1 MIPLYASRLNRSE
14 ALSVAQPQRP
24 GLSLFED
31 SLLNSALL
39 RSLSIAACA
48 LTLAACNQ
56 PANAPAANA
65 SPSPAAAAAM
75 TDDEKTLYAMGFI
88 AGGNGNFAQLK
99 LTPEEFSVFA
109 KGLEA
114 AAFSKTPEV
123 DLAEIQ
129 PRIDPFLQA
138 KMAQARVAN
147 VGVAQAR
154 KTADAPTLTKAAA
167 EPGAV
172 KLASGAIVQTI
183 TAGSGASPKAT
194 STVEVHYEGKLTDG
208 TVFDSSIQRGQPVE
222 FPLNGVIPC
231 WTEGV
236 AKMKVGEKARL
247 TCPSDSAYGDQ
258 GQGPIPPGATL
269 IFEVE
274 LLSIK

>member
-1 MIPLYASRLNRSE
+1 M
-14 ALSVAQPQRP
+14 
-24 GLSLFED
+24 
-31 SLLNSALL
+31 NSALL
-39 RSLSIAACA
+39 RGLSLAACA
-48 LTLAACNQ
+48 LTVIACNK
-56 PANAPAANA
+56 PTTAPAASA
-65 SPSPAAAAAM
+65 SPAAAGAAGM
-75 TDDEKTLYAMGFI
+75 TDDQKTLYAMGFI
-88 AGGNGNFAQLK
+88 AGGNFAQFK
-99 LTPEEFSVFA
+99 LTPAEFA
-109 KGLEA
+109 AMQKGLEA
-114 AAFSKTPEV
+114 SSLGKKPEV
-123 DLAEIQ
+123 DLATYQ

-138 KMAQARVAN
+138 KVAQARVAN

-154 KTADAPTLTKAAA
+154 KTTDGAVVAKAAA

-172 KLASGAIVQTI
+172 TLASGAVIQTLQ
-183 TAGSGASPKAT
+183 AGTGASPKPT
-194 STVEVHYEGKLTDG
+194 STVKVHYEGKLTDG

-247 TCPSDSAYGDQ
+247 TCPSDAAYGDQ

-274 LLSIK
+274 LLGIK

>member
-1 MIPLYASRLNRSE
+1 
-14 ALSVAQPQRP
+14 
-24 GLSLFED
+24 
-31 SLLNSALL
+31 
-39 RSLSIAACA
+39 
-48 LTLAACNQ
+48 
-56 PANAPAANA
+56 
-65 SPSPAAAAAM
+65 M
-75 TDDEKTLYAMGFI
+75 TDDQKTLYTMGFI
-88 AGGNGNFAQLK
+88 AGGNFAQFK
-99 LTPEEFSVFA
+99 LSNEEFAVFV

-114 AAFSKTPEV
+114 ASLGKKPDL
-123 DLAEIQ
+123 DLATFQ
-129 PRIDPFLQA
+129 PRIEPFLQA
-138 KMAQARVAN
+138 KVAQARVAN

-154 KTADAPTLTKAAA
+154 KTADAAFVTKAAA
-167 EPGAV
+167 EPGAI
-172 KLASGAIVQTI
+172 KLESGAVVQTL
-183 TAGSGASPKAT
+183 TPGKGDSPKAT
-194 STVEVHYEGKLTDG
+194 STVKVHYEGKLTDG

-231 WTEGV
+231 WTQGV

>member
-1 MIPLYASRLNRSE
+1 MNS
-14 ALSVAQPQRP
+14 
-24 GLSLFED
+24 
-31 SLLNSALL
+31 SLL
-39 RSLSIAACA
+39 RG
-48 LTLAACNQ
+48 LTLAACALSVVACNK
-56 PANAPAANA
+56 PGPAPAASA
-65 SPSPAAAAAM
+65 SPAPTGVAGM
-75 TDDEKTLYAMGFI
+75 TDDQKTLYTMGFI
-88 AGGNGNFAQLK
+88 AGGNFAQFK
-99 LTPEEFSVFA
+99 LSPEEFAVFQ

-114 AAFSKTPEV
+114 ASLGKKAEL
-123 DLAEIQ
+123 DLAAFQ
-129 PRIDPFLQA
+129 PRIEPFLQA
-138 KMAQARVAN
+138 KVAQARVAN

-154 KTADAPTLTKAAA
+154 KTADGAFVTKAAA

-172 KLASGAIVQTI
+172 KLDSGAVIQTL
-183 TAGSGASPKAT
+183 TPGKGDSPKAT
-194 STVEVHYEGKLTDG
+194 STVKVHYEGKLTDG

-231 WTEGV
+231 WTQGV

>member
-1 MIPLYASRLNRSE
+1 M
-14 ALSVAQPQRP
+14 ALAA
-24 GLSLFED
+24 
-31 SLLNSALL
+31 SALT
-39 RSLSIAACA
+39 IV
-48 LTLAACNQ
+48 ACNK
-56 PANAPAANA
+56 PAPAPAA
-65 SPSPAAAAAM
+65 SSSPAPQGVAAM
-75 TDDEKTLYAMGFI
+75 TDDQKTLYAMGFI
-88 AGGNGNFAQLK
+88 AGGNFAQFK
-99 LTPEEFSVFA
+99 LSAEEFAVFS

-114 AAFSKTPEV
+114 ASLGKKPDL
-123 DLAEIQ
+123 DLATYQ
-129 PRIDPFLQA
+129 PRIEPFLQA
-138 KMAQARVAN
+138 KVAQARVAN

-154 KTADAPTLTKAAA
+154 KTADGVFIVKAAA

-172 KLASGAIVQTI
+172 KLASGAIIQTL
-183 TAGSGASPKAT
+183 TAGKGDSPKPT
-194 STVEVHYEGKLTDG
+194 STVKVHYEGKLTDG

-236 AKMKVGEKARL
+236 AKMKLGEKARL
-247 TCPSDSAYGDQ
+247 TCPSDTAYGDQ